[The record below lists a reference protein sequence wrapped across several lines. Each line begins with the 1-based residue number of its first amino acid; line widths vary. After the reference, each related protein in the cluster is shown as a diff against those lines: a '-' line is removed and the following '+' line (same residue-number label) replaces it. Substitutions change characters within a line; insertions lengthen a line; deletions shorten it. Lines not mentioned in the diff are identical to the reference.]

1 MQKVRKKI
9 IWIMG
14 SLLVIFLLGKI
25 IMAYM
30 IQNVNDIPLYP
41 VDFTTME
48 DQEKIGEYAIAPVYA
63 KVRVTICDHSITQI
77 ILLEHDNGLGSAAEA
92 IVNDVIREQSLEVDA
107 ISGATVSSKCI
118 LKAIENAAIK
128 GDEEK

>member
-1 MQKVRKKI
+1 
-9 IWIMG
+9 MG

-41 VDFTTME
+41 VDFTTIE

-63 KVRVTICDHSITQI
+63 KVSVTICDHSITQI

-118 LKAIENAAIK
+118 LKAIENAVIK
-128 GDEEK
+128 GEEEK